1 MSEDFKQVSIDS
13 VVALRVAG
21 YWGSSDSTE
30 KESEPVRV
38 VRAGDITQAGELTGW
53 ADRWLTPKQASR
65 AVCEPGDVLVT
76 ASGNGLGKCYLV
88 GVEGPLASSNFTRRL
103 AAKPDSILG
112 AYLYVAIQSPLGA
125 AKLREHTA
133 TSAFPN
139 LKPTFFEDPW
149 LPLPPL
155 PVQRRIVDLIAH
167 LDCHLANLRAE
178 REALSVTLTSACL
191 LMTTPHEGDEHASI
205 PEVAEILDRLRV
217 PISEDERVH
226 RPGNVPYYGAN
237 GQVGW
242 IDESIFDE
250 PLVLVAED
258 GGPVAEWRTRPQA
271 YAIDGPA
278 WVNNHAHVLRATRVS
293 RDWLY
298 YSLRHRDLTA
308 LAPVGTRSK
317 LTQAS
322 LKSITV
328 SLPHDSM
335 NRGRLL
341 REIET
346 TLDSLSREVLTVE
359 SARVQL
365 LAGLLRGHFVIPESY
380 DTLLSEVV

>member
-1 MSEDFKQVSIDS
+1 MSEEWRSMSLSEVFALDNARLGPHTNEPQVLSLS
-13 VVALRVAG
+13 KYKGFVR
-21 YWGSSDSTE
+21 SDEYFDKRIASANLDAYKIIVE
-30 KESEPVRV
+30 
-38 VRAGDITQAGELTGW
+38 DGW
-53 ADRWLTPKQASR
+53 AYSTIHIDEGSIARNTLGFPGVISPMYTTLRWISEDH
-65 AVCEPGDVLVT
+65 EP
-76 ASGNGLGKCYLV
+76 A
-88 GVEGPLASSNFTRRL
+88 
-103 AAKPDSILG
+103 
-112 AYLYVAIQSPLGA
+112 
-125 AKLREHTA
+125 
-133 TSAFPN
+133 
-139 LKPTFFEDPW
+139 FFELLLRSPEMLAKYQDNAQGSINRRRS
-149 LPLPPL
+149 LPFKSFAALTVEAPPL
-155 PVQRRIVDLIAH
+155 PIQRRIVDLMAH
-167 LDCHLANLRAE
+167 LDFHLANLRAE

-226 RPGNVPYYGAN
+226 RSGNVPYYGAN

-322 LKSITV
+322 LRSITV

-359 SARVQL
+359 SARAQL
-365 LAGLLRGHFVIPESY
+365 LVGLLRGHFVIPESY